1 LILVWLDPFPTRG
14 VTVSPFRFLLVIV
27 IAAALLGVVACK
39 KERDLPSPDTDPAK
53 LKQLEKQAEQEGKRE
68 GKARRELENN

>member
-1 LILVWLDPFPTRG
+1 
-14 VTVSPFRFLLVIV
+14 VSPFRFFPVI
-27 IAAALLGVVACK
+27 IFAIALLCVTACK
-39 KERDLPSPDTDPAK
+39 KEHDLPSPDTDPGK